1 VKIPFSYVF
10 RNLWTR
16 KLTTLLTAGGM
27 ALVVFV
33 FAAVLMLD
41 AGLKKTLVST
51 GSPENAI
58 LLRQSAQTEIQSS
71 ITRDQASLVQT
82 LPGVARD
89 QAGEPM
95 VSREIL
101 VLAQIPAKGG
111 GRPANVVIRGLPA
124 LGLAMRPQ
132 VRLLSG
138 RMFRPGTSEIVVG
151 KGISEGFDGVD
162 IGQSQRFAQRE
173 WTVVGV
179 FDGGGSA
186 YDSEVWGDVEQMM
199 QAYRRTTF
207 SSAIAR
213 LESPGEFDAF
223 VTRVA
228 GQQRLTLDVKREPLF
243 YAEQSR
249 QLSNFISIL
258 GMILSAIFS
267 IGAMIGA
274 MITMYAA
281 VSNRTGEI
289 GTLRA
294 ARLPPLV
301 HPRGVPARV
310 RAAGAGRR
318 HRRPRPRLR
327 AAGLY
332 HHDHELAVLLAA
344 RLRLPP
350 HARHRHGDARVLG
363 PHGARG
369 WLPAERAGGAAGDRR
384 FAESRVM
391 ETGGA
396 LAFFRRLT
404 EATNVVRQSHSAT
417 ASHRADRIT

>member
-1 VKIPFSYVF
+1 VKIPLSYVF

-294 ARLPPLV
+294 LGFRRSSILAAFLLESVLLALVGGIAGLALASGLQAFTITTMNWQSFSQLAFGFHLTPGIVMGTLAFSVLMGLVGGFLPS
-301 HPRGVPARV
+301 V
-310 RAAGAGRR
+310 RAARLEIVDS
-318 HRRPRPRLR
+318 LR
-327 AAGLY
+327 AA
-332 HHDHELAVLLAA
+332 
-344 RLRLPP
+344 
-350 HARHRHGDARVLG
+350 
-363 PHGARG
+363 
-369 WLPAERAGGAAGDRR
+369 
-384 FAESRVM
+384 
-391 ETGGA
+391 
-396 LAFFRRLT
+396 
-404 EATNVVRQSHSAT
+404 
-417 ASHRADRIT
+417 

>member
-1 VKIPFSYVF
+1 MKIPFSYVF

-258 GMILSAIFS
+258 GLILSAIFS

-294 ARLPPLV
+294 LGFRRSSILAAFLLESVLLALVGGVAGLALASGLQAFTITTMNWQSFSQLAFGFHLTPGIVMGTLAFSVLMGLVGGFLPS
-301 HPRGVPARV
+301 V
-310 RAAGAGRR
+310 RAARLEIVDS
-318 HRRPRPRLR
+318 LR
-327 AAGLY
+327 AA
-332 HHDHELAVLLAA
+332 
-344 RLRLPP
+344 
-350 HARHRHGDARVLG
+350 
-363 PHGARG
+363 
-369 WLPAERAGGAAGDRR
+369 
-384 FAESRVM
+384 
-391 ETGGA
+391 
-396 LAFFRRLT
+396 
-404 EATNVVRQSHSAT
+404 
-417 ASHRADRIT
+417 